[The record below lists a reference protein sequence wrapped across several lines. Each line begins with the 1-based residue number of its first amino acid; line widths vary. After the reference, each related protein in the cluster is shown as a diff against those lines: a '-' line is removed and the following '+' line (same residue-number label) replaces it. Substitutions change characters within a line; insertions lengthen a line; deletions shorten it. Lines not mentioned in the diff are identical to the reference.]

1 MRLKCL
7 IVDDELPAQKVLA
20 GLLTEYCPTVTI
32 VGIASSA
39 EEARQFLRSQSI
51 DLLFLDVNMPN
62 ENGFD
67 LLNSIEQEGVTVVFV
82 TGNQEYALRALK
94 ASAADFLL
102 KPVDIDELKLAVKKV
117 SALHNL
123 RVQNVQLNTDYINSV
138 NILADNLRNQQQI
151 SRITLHHLQGFKI
164 ISISDIVYLEADGNY
179 TIFHMQDGEKIVVS
193 RGMGEYEQLLPD
205 DIYIR
210 THKSFIINLHF
221 LKEYST
227 VDGYFAIM
235 KDGANI
241 IVSRRRVEF
250 FLDSIKQFSL
260 R

>member
-20 GLLTEYCPTVTI
+20 GLLTEYCPSVTI
-32 VGIASSA
+32 SGIARSA

-102 KPVDIDELKLAVKKV
+102 KPVDIDELKLAVKKY
-117 SALHNL
+117 LL
-123 RVQNVQLNTDYINSV
+123 YI
-138 NILADNLRNQQQI
+138 
-151 SRITLHHLQGFKI
+151 T
-164 ISISDIVYLEADGNY
+164 
-179 TIFHMQDGEKIVVS
+179 
-193 RGMGEYEQLLPD
+193 
-205 DIYIR
+205 
-210 THKSFIINLHF
+210 
-221 LKEYST
+221 
-227 VDGYFAIM
+227 
-235 KDGANI
+235 
-241 IVSRRRVEF
+241 
-250 FLDSIKQFSL
+250 
-260 R
+260 